1 MNKDI
6 CAQRITSF
14 MHLLYSFSLFP
25 FKIHYIHN
33 NEPETPERGDPPL
46 HYPTENNEPETLKEK
61 RPAIAYFGLRGCLL
75 HESTASNLMTRP
87 WCHFSHGGW
96 LSLRY
101 SCNPITRLIFKP
113 LFSCLSYLSLMWL
126 AIIWPVC
133 SPVISISYD
142 AHGDLTDTVF
152 TEWDATVRIHA
163 KAGLQLKINKR
174 VI

>member
-1 MNKDI
+1 
-6 CAQRITSF
+6 
-14 MHLLYSFSLFP
+14 MHLLYSFLLIP
-25 FKIHYIHN
+25 VQVHHIHN
-33 NEPETPERGDPPL
+33 DEPEPPERGDPPL
-46 HYPTENNEPETLKEK
+46 YYSWRWAGNSWKGRPAIVLSFWEQWARNSKEK
-61 RPAIAYFGLRGCLL
+61 RPAIAYFCLRGCLL

-87 WCHFSHGGW
+87 WCHFGHGGW

-152 TEWDATVRIHA
+152 TEWDASVRIHA
-163 KAGLQLKINKR
+163 KAGL
-174 VI
+174 